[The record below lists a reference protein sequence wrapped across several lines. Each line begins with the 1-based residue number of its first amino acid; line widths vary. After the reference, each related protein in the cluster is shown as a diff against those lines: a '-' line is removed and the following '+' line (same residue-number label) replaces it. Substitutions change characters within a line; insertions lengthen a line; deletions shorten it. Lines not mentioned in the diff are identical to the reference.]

1 MDPASTWST
10 PLAGFTA
17 AGYRLTPGHVHR
29 SREERT
35 IHDDRPRRTATVLS
49 RSPFCAF
56 LVPLALLCALDAPVA
71 AQNGTDAADSRGPL
85 VLGLS
90 ASTRGMALGGAFPVG
105 SDGNLALF
113 HHPAL
118 IAGEGFGGARQR
130 LGGSTRFAFG
140 GSGGWMGGT
149 LAAGVSFLD
158 YGTSAD
164 SPLELPRE
172 AAELIAGGDR
182 AASEYTAAVGFANE
196 LFGMDAGAVVKFVG
210 QRLGGLSGS
219 TWAVDLGL
227 ARELGPITGAVTVQN
242 LGPALKLGRYK
253 TPLARRVVVGAGTGN
268 RRPVGPFDVGA
279 AVQVAR
285 DGRGEIIPGGGFE
298 VAWWPIQRRIF
309 IARIGV
315 VRRVEEDAG
324 SPLTFGAGFEGDRIR
339 IDYAYGGDYT
349 YQDLGATRHS
359 MGIAIR

>member
-1 MDPASTWST
+1 MTPA
-10 PLAGFTA
+10 PN
-17 AGYRLTPGHVHR
+17 YR
-29 SREERT
+29 SRKEDPILNDPT
-35 IHDDRPRRTATVLS
+35 RRAARALW
-49 RSPFCAF
+49 RFPFCA
-56 LVPLALLCALDAPVA
+56 LLGPLAAACVLSAPLA
-71 AQNGTDAADSRGPL
+71 AQSGSKAGPL
-85 VLGLS
+85 VLEFPS
-90 ASTRGMALGGAFPVG
+90 STRGIALGGAFPVG

-130 LGGSTRFAFG
+130 LGGSTHLVLG

-149 LAAGVSFLD
+149 LAAGVSFLE

-182 AASEYTAAVGFANE
+182 SASEYTAALGFADE
-196 LFGMDAGAVVKFVG
+196 LFGMDVGAAAKLVG
-210 QRLGGLSGS
+210 QRLGGLRGS
-219 TWAVDLGL
+219 TVAVDVGL
-227 ARELGPITGAVTVQN
+227 ARELGPITAAVTVQN
-242 LGPALKLGRYK
+242 LGRALKLGRYE
-253 TPLARRVVVGAGTGN
+253 TRLARRVVVGAGTGS

-285 DGRGEIIPGGGFE
+285 DGRGEIVPGGGLE
-298 VAWWPIQRRIF
+298 IAWWPIQRRIF
-309 IARIGV
+309 IARIGA
-315 VRRVEEDAG
+315 VRRVGEDAG

-349 YQDLGATRHS
+349 HRDLAADRHS